1 MPATS
6 AKRFRIAFSFAGEK
20 REFIEKVARILADR
34 FGEDAILYDKFC
46 EAEFATADLG
56 VDLPELYHKES
67 DLVVVVLCQNYAA
80 KEWCGLEWRAV
91 HALIK
96 ERKAG
101 DVMLCRFDHA
111 TVKGLYSTAGFV
123 ELDDKTPAQAAKLI
137 LQRLKSNGVDTA
149 KRPRSRQPVAPASHV
164 ITTPNNLPR
173 LASFFGR
180 TEELKKIADAL
191 SPKTRTWG
199 ALIDGPGGIGKTS
212 LAIRAAEISAAQFQR
227 IFFLTSKERTLTADG
242 QRPRTDFVLPGYLAM
257 LNEIAR
263 LLKQPDLAK
272 QPEEE
277 RARLLIEALA
287 PAQALLILDNLE
299 SLAKDDQNRLFE
311 FLSQLPPGCKAIV
324 TSRRRTDVDAR
335 IIRLAR
341 LDRDAALELIAE
353 LATDRPLL
361 AKAGDQERSHLYE
374 ETGGNPLLLRWIA
387 GQLGKGRCRTVAKAL
402 DFLRSA
408 PADNDPLEF
417 IFGDLLETFTDS
429 ETAALA
435 ALTYFTREVEVKLI
449 AELAGLSKT
458 AAEAAL
464 GDLSSRALVVPDEEE
479 KNFALVPMVG
489 DFLVKKRADI
499 IAETGNRLEQ
509 RTYSLIVKDG
519 EAKGVPFTALNAA
532 WPRLALALPLF
543 LAGPNLRLQ
552 TVCEALDNFLDF
564 TGRWDE
570 GLALS
575 EQAEVKAVAAGDHN
589 NAGWRAHWSG
599 WIYYQRGQADAVLA
613 CADRATAHWQCVPT
627 NSREFAYAIRLRGT
641 GHFLKANYPAAITA
655 YRKALDLH
663 LSISPES
670 LDVANCFDD
679 LASAERTSGKFA
691 AAERDYREALRVAH
705 AVGYAE
711 GVAIYTGNLAG
722 LALDRGDF
730 PGAETFAREALPLSE
745 QLGRQEL
752 IAGDCRALA
761 TALVRQGKS
770 AAEALLHAQR
780 AVNIYLRLG
789 SPNLERTRTTLAD
802 CREALLSAFNVRWI
816 YNTTTLE
823 GNTLTEAEVA
833 EALAKPKAKIA
844 KRPAEHVVAVRAQQ
858 AAIQAVGRWLGED
871 RPFTKDDLF
880 SLHTVLMQGSTVD
893 SMKPIGAWKIEDN
906 GTPVRLGGKSRW
918 NDHYAAAQH
927 TGALMEMWL
936 EEFNKRR
943 EGAGEPFAD
952 YLWLHATFARIH
964 PFADGNG
971 RLARLL
977 ANVPLVS
984 SGQPVVDIPATARD
998 RYLAALARWQF
1009 ACGAPR
1015 PNAPLYSHEAELK
1028 DFIALCKASQPKTRT
1043 TSGKKS
1049 PGTPR
1054 TPARKPRPGKS

>member
-1 MPATS
+1 MS
-6 AKRFRIAFSFAGEK
+6 RSSKRFRVAFSFAGEK
-20 REFIEKVARILADR
+20 RPFVRQVADILAR
-34 FGEDAILYDKFC
+34 HFGESAVLYDKFH
-46 EAEFATADLG
+46 EAEFAHANLAFDLPDLYRHEADLI
-56 VDLPELYHKES
+56 VAVFCPDY
-67 DLVVVVLCQNYAA
+67 DR
-80 KEWCGLEWRAV
+80 KEWCGLEWRAIFG
-91 HALIK
+91 LIK
-96 ERKAG
+96 EGKTG
-101 DVMLCRFDHA
+101 TIMLSRFGHA
-111 TVKGLYSTAGFV
+111 EGKGLQGLAGFI
-123 ELDDKTPAQAAKLI
+123 ELDRKTPAQAAKLI
-137 LQRLKSNGVDTA
+137 LQRLKLQGVDVA
-149 KRPRSRQPVAPASHV
+149 KTTRSRKQAAPASHA

-173 LASFFGR
+173 LPTFFGR
-180 TEELKKIADAL
+180 EKELQTIADAL

-212 LAIRAAEISAAQFQR
+212 LAVRAAELSAGLFQR

-242 QRPRTDFVLPGYLAM
+242 ERPRTDFVLPGYLAM

-335 IIRLAR
+335 IIRLAK

-361 AKAGDQERSHLYE
+361 AKASAAERSHLYE

-408 PADNDPLEF
+408 PEDNDPLEF

-479 KNFALVPMVG
+479 KNFTLVPMVA
-489 DFLVKKRADI
+489 DFLRRKRPEAV
-499 IAETGNRLEQ
+499 AETGQRLEK
-509 RTYSLIVKDG
+509 RAYALIMENGLSKH
-519 EAKGVPFTALNAA
+519 ERFPFLDANWSSVAPALQ
-532 WPRLALALPLF
+532 LF
-543 LAGPNLRLQ
+543 LAGPNERVQ
-552 TVCEALDNFLDF
+552 TVCHALVTFFEF

-570 GLALS
+570 WLS
-575 EQAEVKAVAAGDHN
+575 LEQQAETKAVAARDHY
-589 NAGWRAHWSG
+589 NAGWRARQAG
-599 WIYYQRGQADAVLA
+599 WVSYLRKQADLVLA
-613 CADRATAHWQCVPT
+613 CANRAAAHWET
-627 NSREFAYAIRLRGT
+627 SEASARERAIAIHFRGIGHQLRRD
-641 GHFLKANYPAAITA
+641 HAAAISA
-655 YRKALDLH
+655 YGEALELWRS
-663 LSISPES
+663 LSEES
-670 LDVANCFDD
+670 EDVAAGLIA
-679 LASAERTSGKFA
+679 LAGAEQLAGDVA
-691 AAERDYREALRVAH
+691 GAVRDQREALRIARVIGFPNGEAS
-705 AVGYAE
+705 A
-711 GVAIYTGNLAG
+711 TSNLAG
-722 LALDRGDF
+722 LAFNSHDWAE
-730 PGAETFAREALPLSE
+730 AETLARESLHLCE
-745 QLGRQEL
+745 KLGRQEL
-752 IAGDCRALA
+752 IATDSRLLAKAL
-761 TALVRQGKS
+761 LRQWK
-770 AAEALLHAQR
+770 AAEALPYAKR
-780 AVNIYLRLG
+780 AVEIFTRLD
-789 SPNLERTRTTLAD
+789 SFDLEGARAILAE
-802 CREALLSAFNVRWI
+802 CRATLLSGLNPGWT

-823 GNTLTEAEVA
+823 GSTLTAAEVA
-833 EALAKPKAKIA
+833 EALANPKAKFA
-844 KRPAEHVVAVRAQQ
+844 KRPAEHVAAVRAQQ

-880 SLHTVLMQGSTVD
+880 ALHTVLMQGSTVD

-906 GTPVRLGGKSRW
+906 GTAVRLGGKSRR
-918 NDHYAAAQH
+918 NDNYAAAQH
-927 TGALMEMWL
+927 TGALMETWL

-952 YLWLHATFARIH
+952 YLWLHATFVRIH

-977 ANVPLVS
+977 ANVPLVG
-984 SGQPVVDIPATARD
+984 SGQPVVDIPATAKD
-998 RYLAALARWQF
+998 CYFAALARWQF

-1015 PNAPLYSHEAELK
+1015 PNAPLYTKAGELK
-1028 DFIALCKASQPKTRT
+1028 DFVALCKSSQAKPRESARNKTP
-1043 TSGKKS
+1043 S
-1049 PGTPR
+1049 PR
-1054 TPARKPRPGKS
+1054 TG

>member
-1 MPATS
+1 MSLP

-20 REFIEKVARILADR
+20 RAFVAEVAGILAER
-34 FGEDAILYDKFC
+34 FGKDRILYDKFY
-46 EAEFATADLG
+46 EAEFANADLG
-56 VDLPELYHKES
+56 IDLPDLYYKES
-67 DLVVVVLCQNYAA
+67 DLVVVVICKDYLK
-80 KEWCGLEWRAV
+80 KEWPGLEWRAI

-96 ERKAG
+96 ERKG
-101 DVMLCRFDHA
+101 KDVMLCRFDHA
-111 TVKGLYSTAGFV
+111 AIKGLYSTAGFV
-123 ELDDKTPAQAAKLI
+123 ELDDKTPAQTAKLI
-137 LQRLKSNGVDTA
+137 LQRLKANGIDTK
-149 KRPRSRQPVAPASHV
+149 KRTPSRQSAAPASHA
-164 ITTPNNLPR
+164 ISTPHNLPR
-173 LASFFGR
+173 LPSFFGR

-212 LAIRAAEISAAQFQR
+212 LAIRAAELSAGLFQR
-227 IFFLTSKERTLTADG
+227 IFFLTSKGRELTAEG
-242 QRPRTDFVLPGYLAM
+242 EVKRTDFVLPGYLAM

-287 PAQALLILDNLE
+287 PSQALLILDNLE

-335 IIRLAR
+335 IIRLAK

-361 AKAGDQERSHLYE
+361 AKAGAVERDHLYE

-408 PADNDPLEF
+408 PEDNDPLEF

-435 ALTYFTREVEVKLI
+435 ALTYYTREVEVKLI

-479 KNFALVPMVG
+479 KNFALVPMVA
-489 DFLVKKRADI
+489 DFLRRKRPAAV
-499 IAETGNRLEQ
+499 AESGQRLEERAQ
-509 RTYSLIVKDG
+509 KLIMENGG
-519 EAKGVPFTALNAA
+519 EHYDRFPILDAA
-532 WPRLALALPLF
+532 WLKVLPALPIF
-543 LAGPNLRLQ
+543 LAGSNRRLES
-552 TVCEALDNFLDF
+552 VCAKLQRFLDF

-570 GLALS
+570 WLS
-575 EQAEVKAVAAGDHN
+575 FNLQAEVAFVAAGDHG
-589 NAGWRAHWSG
+589 NAGWRVCHAGHIYCLREEADAALTCANRAAAHWETSNAEA
-599 WIYYQRGQADAVLA
+599 RE
-613 CADRATAHWQCVPT
+613 RAA
-627 NSREFAYAIRLRGT
+627 AINLRGRALA
-641 GHFLKANYPAAITA
+641 LKQDYAAAIAA
-655 YRKALDLH
+655 YREALDLNRS
-663 LSISPES
+663 LSADSA
-670 LDVANCFDD
+670 DVATGLNNLATAEQSYGD
-679 LASAERTSGKFA
+679 LAG
-691 AAERDYREALRVAH
+691 AERDYREALRVAH
-705 AVGYAE
+705 VADFDE
-711 GVAIYTGNLAG
+711 GVATFTGNLAA
-722 LALDRGDF
+722 LAVRRKEWLL
-730 PGAETFAREALPLSE
+730 AEPLAREALSLAE
-745 QLGRQEL
+745 KLGRQEL
-752 IAGDCRALA
+752 IASNCYRLAKALLRQSKPAEGLSHARRAMTIFTRLGWPDLKFASSALAECRA
-761 TALVRQGKS
+761 S
-770 AAEALLHAQR
+770 LLDGLH
-780 AVNIYLRLG
+780 VG
-789 SPNLERTRTTLAD
+789 
-802 CREALLSAFNVRWI
+802 WI

-823 GNTLTEAEVA
+823 GGTLTEAEVA
-833 EALAKPKAKIA
+833 EALATPKAKIA
-844 KRPAEHVVAVRAQQ
+844 KRPAEHVAAVRAQQ
-858 AAIQAVGRWLGED
+858 AAIQALGRWLGED
-871 RPFTKDDLF
+871 RPFTTDDLF

-906 GTPVRLGGKSRW
+906 GTPIRPGGKSRW
-918 NDHYAAAQH
+918 NDNYATAQH
-927 TGALMEMWL
+927 TGALMETWL
-936 EEFNKRR
+936 TEFNKRR
-943 EGAGEPFAD
+943 EGAGEPFED
-952 YLWLHATFARIH
+952 YLWLHATFVRIH

-977 ANVPLVS
+977 ANVPLVA

-1015 PNAPLYSHEAELK
+1015 PNAPLYSKAGELK
-1028 DFIALCKASQPKTRT
+1028 DFIALCKASQATARNPAAD
-1043 TSGKKS
+1043 
-1049 PGTPR
+1049 GTPR
-1054 TPARKPRPGKS
+1054 RKPKAPRRRKSPPR